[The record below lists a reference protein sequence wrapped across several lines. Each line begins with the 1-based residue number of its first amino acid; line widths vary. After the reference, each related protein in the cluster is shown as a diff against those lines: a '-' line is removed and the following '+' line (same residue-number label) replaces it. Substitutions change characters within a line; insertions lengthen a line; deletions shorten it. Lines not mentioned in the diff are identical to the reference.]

1 MFANSQKPI
10 AKSAFSGLAVLLLLS
25 GCFFD
30 TRSPAAP
37 SGGGSDWQLP
47 TTPNVVFTNL
57 ASAYNA
63 KNLTNYLR
71 SFTADFVFQADPR
84 DTLFAQRGHYANWN
98 SGVES
103 QVTSSLFNQGS
114 INLTFANPQGTTGEN
129 TADWYQDYELRV
141 TGAASL
147 YARGK
152 GHFLFRK
159 DTDGF
164 WAITRWE
171 DIKTDTTDWGQ
182 LKGNYR

>member
-1 MFANSQKPI
+1 MKTQARLIVSSTLYFLL
-10 AKSAFSGLAVLLLLS
+10 SAFLLA

-47 TTPNVVFTNL
+47 TTPDGVFANFGN
-57 ASAYNA
+57 AYNGR
-63 KNLTNYLR
+63 NLTNYLR
-71 SFTADFVFQADPR
+71 SFTSDFLFQADPR
-84 DTLFAQRGHYANWN
+84 DTLLAPRGRYANWN

-103 QVTSSLFNQGS
+103 QVTASLFNQGS
-114 INLTFANPQGTTGEN
+114 VALSFANPQGSTGEA
-129 TADWYQDYELRV
+129 TADWYQDYELRIS
-141 TGAASL
+141 GAASL
-147 YARGK
+147 YARGRA
-152 GHFLFRK
+152 HYLLRK
-159 DTDGF
+159 DMDGF

>member
-1 MFANSQKPI
+1 MSKLLRLKFLP
-10 AKSAFSGLAVLLLLS
+10 SAFCLLPTLFLA

-30 TRSPAAP
+30 TRSPAQP

-47 TTPNVVFTNL
+47 TTTDGVFANL

-84 DTLFAQRGHYANWN
+84 DTLLAPRGRYADWN

-103 QVTSSLFNQGS
+103 QVTASLFNQGTVALS
-114 INLTFANPQGTTGEN
+114 FSNPQGSTGEN
-129 TADWYQDYELRV
+129 TADWYQDYELRISG
-141 TGAASL
+141 TASL